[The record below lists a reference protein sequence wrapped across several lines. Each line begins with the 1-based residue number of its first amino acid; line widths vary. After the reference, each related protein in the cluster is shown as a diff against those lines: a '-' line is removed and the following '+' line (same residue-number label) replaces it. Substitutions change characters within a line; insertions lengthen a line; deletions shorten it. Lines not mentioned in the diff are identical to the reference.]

1 MNVAISVACMWLLMS
16 AEKYFQIKWMNIHVA
31 KIVQIGPGTAGT
43 LSPSMEISAISR
55 GTRAQN
61 AVILLNNK
69 CLPKGLYIPSSA
81 LNLKSSPTSETRLP

>member
-31 KIVQIGPGTAGT
+31 KIVQTGPGTAGT

-55 GTRAQN
+55 GTQAQN